1 MRVMCIKQGRW
12 VHRSGKVSEDLDPEY
27 GDICK
32 VEREININSTLVY
45 CLSGYVGI
53 YNADKF
59 IPLSDIDERKLLEQR
74 QEQLQND

>member
-1 MRVMCIKQGRW
+1 MCIKQGRW
-12 VHRSGKVSEDLDPEY
+12 VHRSGKVSEDRDPEY

-59 IPLSDIDERKLLEQR
+59 IPLSDIDETEILAQR
-74 QEQLQND
+74 EAEPQHA